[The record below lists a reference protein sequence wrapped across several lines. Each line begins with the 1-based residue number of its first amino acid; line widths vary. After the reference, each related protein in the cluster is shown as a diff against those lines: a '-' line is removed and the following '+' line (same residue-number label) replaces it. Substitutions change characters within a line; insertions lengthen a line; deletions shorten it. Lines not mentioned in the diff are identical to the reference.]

1 MKNWKTWLSL
11 GFIASGLYSLGGC
24 QKGDLTLGSEII
36 PNENLSVVMIDTF
49 TVKLSTVAVSDSA
62 ITSADSSMYVGR
74 WKDENTGMQEFTAFM
89 SPSYPSNTLNTRL
102 GARYDSLVLVLP
114 LSLSYGD
121 SVQTFKISTHQ
132 TTTPLVQSITYYNTN
147 TSVQYQVKP
156 LAQASFAPG
165 RGTTPSV
172 RQRFSDTLGVQ
183 LFNALQNNT
192 INNNETLHN
201 LLPGFAV
208 KGSSKGN
215 VIVGL
220 SVPRSF
226 LRVYFHDD
234 NLLTP
239 TAESVDIPFTFMHYS
254 RYASDF
260 TGTPLANLKQQPD
273 VVNSTL
279 TDNKAYITQSGPLRT
294 RVEFPYLTETLEPYL
309 TLLGVNRAELV
320 FDPVRTDVRDNT
332 NPPSTLV
339 LYKTNAVNDILTN
352 QPVENVQG
360 TGAVVSA
367 TYVVDNSGWQLK
379 DHYTF
384 NVTNYFNLILKRKVQ
399 NAPLILTPPVGAQQY
414 LNFSRTALGNRDYP
428 SDRVRLRLYFT
439 QSN

>member
-36 PNENLSVVMIDTF
+36 PNENLSITMIDTF

-62 ITSADSSMYVGR
+62 ITSADSSAYVGR
-74 WKDENTGMQEFTAFM
+74 WKDANTGTQEFTAFM
-89 SPSYPSNTLNTRL
+89 SPTYAGSTLNTRL

-114 LSLSYGD
+114 LSSSYGD

-132 TTTPLVQSITYYNTN
+132 TTTPLVQSIAYYNTN
-147 TSVQYQVKP
+147 TSVQYQSKP

-183 LFNALQNNT
+183 LFNALQSNR
-192 INNNETLHN
+192 INNSETLHN
-201 LLPGFAV
+201 LLPGLAI

-220 SVPRSF
+220 SIPRSS
-226 LRVYFHDD
+226 LRVYFHDE
-234 NLLTP
+234 NIVSP
-239 TAESVDIPFTFMHYS
+239 TAESVDIPFTFMHYT

-260 TGTPLANLKQQPD
+260 TGTPLANLKQPSD
-273 VVNSTL
+273 AVNSTL
-279 TDNKAYITQSGPLRT
+279 TGNVAYIMQHGPLRT
-294 RVEFPYLTETLEPYL
+294 RVEFPYLSETLQPYN
-309 TLLGVNRAELV
+309 TLLGVNRAELI
-320 FDPVRTDVRDNT
+320 FDPIRTDVRDNT
-332 NPPSTLV
+332 NPPSTLA
-339 LYKTNAVNDILTN
+339 LYKTNAVNDILTS
-352 QPVENVQG
+352 QPVENIQG
-360 TGAVVSA
+360 TGTPVSA
-367 TYVVDNSGWQLK
+367 TYVVDNSNWQLN

-384 NVTNYFNLILKRKVQ
+384 NVTNYFNLILKNKVQ
-399 NAPLILTPPVGAQQY
+399 NAALILTPPVGAQQY
-414 LNFSRTALGNRDYP
+414 LNFSRISLGNRNYSP
-428 SDRVRLRLYFT
+428 DRVRLRLYFT

>member
-36 PNENLSVVMIDTF
+36 PNENLSVVMVDTF

-62 ITSADSSMYVGR
+62 VTSADSSVYVGR
-74 WKDENTGMQEFTAFM
+74 WTDANTGTQDFVAFM
-89 SPSYPSNTLNTRL
+89 SPTYVSSNLNTRS

-132 TTTPLVQSITYYNTN
+132 TTTPLVSTLAYYNTN
-147 TSVQYQVKP
+147 TSVQYQSKP

-192 INNNETLHN
+192 INSSETLHN
-201 LLPGFAV
+201 LLPGVAL

-220 SVPRSF
+220 SVPRSY

-239 TAESVDIPFTFMHYS
+239 TAESVNIPFTFTHYS
-254 RYASDF
+254 RYSSNF
-260 TGTPLANLKQQPD
+260 TGTPLANLKPGPTS
-273 VVNSTL
+273 VNSTL
-279 TDNKAYITQSGPLRT
+279 TDNMAYITQSGPLRT
-294 RVEFPYLTETLEPYL
+294 RVEFPYLTETLEPYF

-320 FDPVRTDVRDNT
+320 FDPIRTDVRDNT

-360 TGAVVSA
+360 IGTPVSA
-367 TYVVDNSGWQLK
+367 TYVSDNSGWQLK

-399 NAPLILTPPVGAQQY
+399 NAPLVLTPPVGAFQY
-414 LNFSRTALGNRDYP
+414 LNFSRTALGNRNYT